1 MNLLRLADA
10 ARDITRLSRVPALP
24 ATATPAKPN
33 RGATTTNL
41 SRPQL
46 TASMSNAPSMKISA
60 LDGGRG
66 GVEVVIRRNAR
77 FAGIVDKGDVRG
89 MQRLADEMIEQ
100 MKNQSQG
107 TLSLKQLRKMGH
119 PYGRN
124 ASGLQRGKIRGV
136 GNVRGVRGSVPNLTV
151 VNKQSGAFAGAWK
164 SSVDVDESGVTVRL
178 INTTPYAAALALGTR
193 RMVAHGP
200 FSSVVMRYTSR
211 INSEWQK
218 AVRGAYN
225 RKSVEMDL
233 AASLGT

>member
-1 MNLLRLADA
+1 MNLLRFADA

-24 ATATPAKPN
+24 ATPTLAKPN

-41 SRPQL
+41 LRPQL
-46 TASMSNAPSMKISA
+46 TAKVSIAPSMKINA

-77 FAGIVDKGDVRG
+77 FVGIVDKGDTQG
-89 MQRLADEMIEQ
+89 LQRLANEMIEQ
-100 MKNQSQG
+100 MRRQSEG

-124 ASGLQRGKIRGV
+124 ARGLQRGKIRGI
-136 GNVRGVRGSVPNLTV
+136 GNVRGVRGSVPNLAV
-151 VNKQSGAFAGAWK
+151 VNKQSGAFARSWE

-178 INTTPYAAALALGTR
+178 INTTPYASALALGTR
-193 RMVAHGP
+193 KMVAHGP
-200 FSSVVMRYTSR
+200 FSSVVTRYTSR

-225 RKSVEMDL
+225 RKAIENDL
-233 AASLGT
+233 AASLGI